1 MMEKMDNAFYYRG
14 KALVIGNDHY
24 DQMKPDLNNAVN
36 DAKSIHEA
44 LQGLGFMMMPLA
56 IDITTDKFDS
66 MFNDFLGDLSKYDV
80 AVLYYAGHG
89 IEVEGKNYLVM
100 TEAPVGELART
111 TTRRSV
117 DLQECLSLMH
127 KTDCKMVIMII
138 DACRNNPFEGKERGW
153 GSVNLA
159 PIFAP
164 KGTLIAYSTSP
175 GETASDFGMDGH
187 SVYTGALLK
196 HFQEEGLE
204 VETFFKKVRS
214 TVNAMTKGKKT
225 SWEHTSLIGT
235 FCFNSGKMIQVDELG
250 YQISS
255 VRDSD
260 FDVNNPN
267 VGRIISELKSYD
279 WYHQNPAVGSF
290 QKLKPAS
297 LSADELFVVG
307 RNLLQA
313 ACGGSYSAQN
323 FIKDAS
329 LLVRYTVKGENHL
342 LNGILFE
349 IYFNSKGLF
358 RFRDYKSGMIDDLMG
373 LCTHDSLKCSFRFIE
388 KALKSFEANLIFVPS
403 EAPKQVD
410 INVRIEKG
418 KILMWNDV
426 EEERDIIQSVQF
438 EGYELLANQEDND
451 IFPFSSEW
459 SVNKAELASIICK
472 GYAIPSSYLH
482 LVMNKEIGNEQIYFN
497 RKFRRKF
504 RR

>member
-1 MMEKMDNAFYYRG
+1 MDNSFYYRG
-14 KALVIGNDHY
+14 KAFVIGNDHY
-24 DQMKPDLNNAVN
+24 DQMPDLNNAVN

-44 LQGLGFMMMPLA
+44 LQTLGFMTMPLA
-56 IDITTDKFDS
+56 IDITTDDFDS
-66 MFNDFLGDLSKYDV
+66 LFNDFLGDLAKYDV
-80 AVLYYAGHG
+80 AVVYYAGHG
-89 IEVEGKNYLVM
+89 IEVDGKNYLVM
-100 TEAPVGELART
+100 TETPVGELAIT

-117 DLQECLSLMH
+117 DLQECLSQMH
-127 KTDCKMVIMII
+127 KTGCKMVIMII
-138 DACRNNPFEGKERGW
+138 DACRNNPFEGNERGW

-196 HFQEEGLE
+196 HLQEEGLE

-214 TVNAMTKGKKT
+214 TVNAMTNGKKT

-235 FCFNSGKMIQVDELG
+235 FCFNSGKMLQVDELG

-267 VGRIISELKSYD
+267 VGKIIGELKHYN
-279 WYHQNPAVGSF
+279 WFAQNAAVDEFRKKEPS
-290 QKLKPAS
+290 S
-297 LSADELFVVG
+297 LTADELFVVG

-313 ACGGSYSAQN
+313 ACGGSYSAQD

-329 LLVRYTVKGENHL
+329 LLARYTVNGENHL

-349 IYFNSKGLF
+349 VYFNSKGLF
-358 RFRDYKSGMIDDLMG
+358 RFKDYKVAMFNDLME
-373 LCTHDSLKCSFRFIE
+373 LCTHEPLKCSFRFIE

-418 KILMWNDV
+418 KIQLWKDV
-426 EEERDIIQSVQF
+426 GEEGDIIQSVQF

-459 SVNKAELASIICK
+459 SVNKAELASIICN
-472 GYAIPSSYLH
+472 GYAIPSSFLH

>member
-1 MMEKMDNAFYYRG
+1 MDNSFYYRG
-14 KALVIGNDHY
+14 KAFVIGNDHY
-24 DQMKPDLNNAVN
+24 DQMPDLNNAVN

-44 LQGLGFMMMPLA
+44 LQTLGFMTMPLA
-56 IDITTDKFDS
+56 IDITTDDFDS
-66 MFNDFLGDLSKYDV
+66 LFNDFLGDLAKYDV
-80 AVLYYAGHG
+80 AVVYYAGHG
-89 IEVEGKNYLVM
+89 IEVDGKNYLVM
-100 TEAPVGELART
+100 TETPVGELAIT

-117 DLQECLSLMH
+117 DLQECLSQMH
-127 KTDCKMVIMII
+127 KTGCKMVIMII
-138 DACRNNPFEGKERGW
+138 DACRNNPFEGNERGW

-196 HFQEEGLE
+196 HLQEEGLE

-235 FCFNSGKMIQVDELG
+235 FCFNSGKMLQVDELG

-267 VGRIISELKSYD
+267 VGKIIGELKHYN
-279 WYHQNPAVGSF
+279 WFAQNAAVDEFRKKEPS
-290 QKLKPAS
+290 S
-297 LSADELFVVG
+297 LTSDELFVVG

-313 ACGGSYSAQN
+313 ACGGSYSAQD

-329 LLVRYTVKGENHL
+329 LLARYTVNGENHL

-349 IYFNSKGLF
+349 VYFNSKGLF
-358 RFRDYKSGMIDDLMG
+358 RFKDYKVAMFNDLME
-373 LCTHDSLKCSFRFIE
+373 LCTHEPLKCSFRFIE

-418 KILMWNDV
+418 KIQLWKDV
-426 EEERDIIQSVQF
+426 GEEGDIIQSVQF

-459 SVNKAELASIICK
+459 SVNKAELASIICN
-472 GYAIPSSYLH
+472 GYAIPSSFLH

>member
-1 MMEKMDNAFYYRG
+1 MDNSFYYRG

-44 LQGLGFMMMPLA
+44 FQGLGFMMMPLA
-56 IDITTDKFDS
+56 IDITTDEFDS
-66 MFNDFLGDLSKYDV
+66 LFNDFLGDLAKYDV

-100 TEAPVGELART
+100 TETPVGELAIT

-117 DLQECLSLMH
+117 DLQECLSQMH
-127 KTDCKMVIMII
+127 KTGCKMVIMII
-138 DACRNNPFEGKERGW
+138 DACRNNPFEGNVRGW

-196 HFQEEGLE
+196 HLQEEGLE

-235 FCFNSGKMIQVDELG
+235 FCFNSGKMLQVDELG

-267 VGRIISELKSYD
+267 VGKIIGELKHYN
-279 WYHQNPAVGSF
+279 WFAQNDAVDEFRKKELS
-290 QKLKPAS
+290 S
-297 LSADELFVVG
+297 LTSDELFVVG

-313 ACGGSYSAQN
+313 ACGDSYSAMD

-329 LLVRYTVKGENHL
+329 LLARYTVNGENHL

-358 RFRDYKSGMIDDLMG
+358 RFKDYKLGMLDDLIG
-373 LCTHDSLKCSFRFIE
+373 LCTHESLKCSFRFIE

-418 KILMWNDV
+418 KIQMWNDV

-438 EGYELLANQEDND
+438 EGYELLAKAEDND

-459 SVNKAELASIICK
+459 SVNKAKLASIICE

>member
-1 MMEKMDNAFYYRG
+1 
-14 KALVIGNDHY
+14 
-24 DQMKPDLNNAVN
+24 
-36 DAKSIHEA
+36 
-44 LQGLGFMMMPLA
+44 
-56 IDITTDKFDS
+56 
-66 MFNDFLGDLSKYDV
+66 
-80 AVLYYAGHG
+80 
-89 IEVEGKNYLVM
+89 M
-100 TEAPVGELART
+100 TETPVGELAIT

-117 DLQECLSLMH
+117 DLQECLSQMH
-127 KTDCKMVIMII
+127 KTGCKMVIMII
-138 DACRNNPFEGKERGW
+138 DACRNNPFEGNVRGW

-196 HFQEEGLE
+196 HLQEEGLE

-235 FCFNSGKMIQVDELG
+235 FCFNSGKMLQVDELG

-267 VGRIISELKSYD
+267 VGKIIGELKHYN
-279 WYHQNPAVGSF
+279 WFAQNDAVDEFRKKELS
-290 QKLKPAS
+290 S
-297 LSADELFVVG
+297 LTSDELFVVG

-313 ACGGSYSAQN
+313 ACGDSYSAMD

-329 LLVRYTVKGENHL
+329 LLARYTVNGENHL

-358 RFRDYKSGMIDDLMG
+358 RFKDYKLGMLDDLIG
-373 LCTHDSLKCSFRFIE
+373 LCTHESLKCSFRFIE

-418 KILMWNDV
+418 KIQMWNDV
-426 EEERDIIQSVQF
+426 EEEGDIIQSVQF
-438 EGYELLANQEDND
+438 EGYELLAKEEDND

-459 SVNKAELASIICK
+459 SVNKAELASIICE
-472 GYAIPSSYLH
+472 GYASPSSYLH

>member
-1 MMEKMDNAFYYRG
+1 MDNSFFYRG

-24 DQMKPDLNNAVN
+24 DQMPDLNNAVN
-36 DAKSIHEA
+36 DAKSIQEA
-44 LQGLGFMMMPLA
+44 LQTLGFMTMSLA
-56 IDITTDKFDS
+56 TDISIDDFDNL
-66 MFNDFLGDLSKYDV
+66 FNEYLSDLEKYDV

-89 IEVEGKNYLVM
+89 IEVDGKNYLPM
-100 TEAPVGELART
+100 TKTPVGTKASSTIRY
-111 TTRRSV
+111 SA
-117 DLQECLSLMH
+117 DLQDCLDKMH
-127 KTDCKMVIMII
+127 NTGCKMVIMII
-138 DACRNNPFEGKERGW
+138 DACRNNPFEGNVRGW

-196 HFQEEGLE
+196 HLQEEGLE

-235 FCFNSGKMIQVDELG
+235 FCFNSGKLIQVDELG
-250 YQISS
+250 YQMSS

-260 FDVNNPN
+260 FDLNNPN
-267 VGRIISELKSYD
+267 VGKIIGELKHYN
-279 WYHQNPAVGSF
+279 WFAQNDAVDEFRKKEPS
-290 QKLKPAS
+290 S
-297 LSADELFVVG
+297 LTSDELFVVG

-313 ACGGSYSAQN
+313 ACGGSYSAQD

-329 LLVRYTVKGENHL
+329 LLAGYTVKGENHL

-358 RFRDYKSGMIDDLMG
+358 RFKDYKSGMLEDLME
-373 LCTHDSLKCSFRFIE
+373 LCTHESLKCSFRFLE
-388 KALKSFEANLIFVPS
+388 KALKSFAANLIFVPS

-418 KILMWNDV
+418 KIQLWKDV
-426 EEERDIIQSVQF
+426 EEECDIIQSVQF

-451 IFPFSSEW
+451 IFPFRSEW
-459 SVNKAELASIICK
+459 RVNKAELASIICK

-497 RKFRRKF
+497 RKFKRKF

>member
-1 MMEKMDNAFYYRG
+1 MDNTHYYRG

-24 DQMKPDLNNAVN
+24 EQMKPDLDNAVN
-36 DAKSIHEA
+36 DAKSIHDA
-44 LQGLGFMMMPLA
+44 LQGLGFMMMPPA
-56 IDITTDKFDS
+56 VDITTDDFDNL
-66 MFNDFLGDLSKYDV
+66 FNDFLSDLDKYEV

-100 TEAPVGELART
+100 TETPVGDLAIT

-117 DLQECLSLMH
+117 DLQDCLAQMH
-127 KTDCKMVIMII
+127 KTGCKMVIIII
-138 DACRNNPFEGKERGW
+138 DACRNNPFEGNVRGW

-196 HFQEEGLE
+196 HLQEEGLE

-260 FDVNNPN
+260 FDLNNPN
-267 VGRIISELKSYD
+267 VGRIIGELKHYN
-279 WYHQNPAVGSF
+279 WYAQNDAVTEF
-290 QKLKPAS
+290 RKKKLSS
-297 LSADELFVVG
+297 LSPDELFVVG

-313 ACGGSYSAQN
+313 ADGGSHSAQD
-323 FIKDAS
+323 FINDAS
-329 LLVRYTVKGENHL
+329 LLAKYTFSGENHL

-349 IYFNSKGLF
+349 IYFNSKGRF
-358 RFRDYKSGMIDDLMG
+358 RFKDYKSGTLENLMK
-373 LCTHDSLKCSFRFIE
+373 LCTHESLKCSFHFIE
-388 KALKSFEANLIFVPS
+388 KVLNSFAGNLMFVPS
-403 EAPKQVD
+403 EAPRQVD
-410 INVRIEKG
+410 INVRIENGRINLWK
-418 KILMWNDV
+418 DF
-426 EEERDIIQSVQF
+426 EEEGDIIQSVQF
-438 EGYELLANQEDND
+438 EGYELLAEEEDND
-451 IFPFSSEW
+451 VFPFSSEW
-459 SVNKAELASIICK
+459 KVNKAELTSIICN

-482 LVMNKEIGNEQIYFN
+482 LVMNKECGNERIYFN
-497 RKFRRKF
+497 RKFKRKF
-504 RR
+504 RE

>member
-1 MMEKMDNAFYYRG
+1 MDNSFYYRG

-56 IDITTDKFDS
+56 IDITTDDFDS
-66 MFNDFLGDLSKYDV
+66 LFNDFLSDLAKYDV

-100 TEAPVGELART
+100 KEAPVGELAIT

-117 DLQECLSLMH
+117 DLQECLSQMH
-127 KTDCKMVIMII
+127 KTGCKMVIMII
-138 DACRNNPFEGKERGW
+138 DACRNNPFEGNVRGW

-196 HFQEEGLE
+196 HLQEEGLE

-214 TVNAMTKGKKT
+214 TVNAMTKGQKT

-255 VRDSD
+255 VRDCD

-267 VGRIISELKSYD
+267 VGKIIGELKHYN
-279 WYHQNPAVGSF
+279 WFAQNDAVDEFRKKEPSS
-290 QKLKPAS
+290 LAS
-297 LSADELFVVG
+297 DELFVVG

-313 ACGGSYSAQN
+313 ACGGSHSAQN

-329 LLVRYTVKGENHL
+329 LLAKYTVKGENHL

-358 RFRDYKSGMIDDLMG
+358 RFRDYKSGMLDDLME
-373 LCTHDSLKCSFRFIE
+373 LCNHESLKCSFCFIE
-388 KALKSFEANLIFVPS
+388 KALKRFETNLIFVPS

-418 KILMWNDV
+418 KIQLWKDV
-426 EEERDIIQSVQF
+426 EEEGDIIQSVQF

-459 SVNKAELASIICK
+459 SVNKAELSSIICE

-497 RKFRRKF
+497 RKFKRKF

>member
-1 MMEKMDNAFYYRG
+1 MDNSFFYRG

-44 LQGLGFMMMPLA
+44 LQGIGFMMMPLA
-56 IDITTDKFDS
+56 IDITTDDFDS
-66 MFNDFLGDLSKYDV
+66 LFNNFLGDLAKYDV

-89 IEVEGKNYLVM
+89 IEVKGKNYLVM
-100 TEAPVGELART
+100 TETPVGELAIT

-117 DLQECLSLMH
+117 DLQECLSQMH
-127 KTDCKMVIMII
+127 KTGCKMVIMII
-138 DACRNNPFEGKERGW
+138 DACRNNPFEGNVRGW

-196 HFQEEGLE
+196 HLQEEGLE

-279 WYHQNPAVGSF
+279 WYRQNPAVDTF
-290 QKLKPAS
+290 QNLKPQS

-313 ACGGSYSAQN
+313 ACGGSYSALD

-329 LLVRYTVKGENHL
+329 LLARYTVKGENHL

-358 RFRDYKSGMIDDLMG
+358 RFRDYKSGMLDDLMG
-373 LCTHDSLKCSFRFIE
+373 LCTHESLKCAFRFIE

-403 EAPKQVD
+403 EDPKQVD
-410 INVRIEKG
+410 INIRIEKG
-418 KILMWNDV
+418 KIKMWKDV
-426 EEERDIIQSVQF
+426 EEEGDIIQSVQF
-438 EGYELLANQEDND
+438 EGYELLANKEDND
-451 IFPFSSEW
+451 FFPFRSEW
-459 SVNKAELASIICK
+459 SVNKAELSSIICE

-482 LVMNKEIGNEQIYFN
+482 LVMNKEIENEQIYFN
-497 RKFRRKF
+497 RKFKRKF

>member
-1 MMEKMDNAFYYRG
+1 MDNSFFYRG

-44 LQGLGFMMMPLA
+44 LQSLGFMMMPLA
-56 IDITTDKFDS
+56 IDITTDDFDS
-66 MFNDFLGDLSKYDV
+66 LFNDFLGDLVKYDV
-80 AVLYYAGHG
+80 AVVYYAGHG

-100 TEAPVGELART
+100 TEAPVGELAIT

-117 DLQECLSLMH
+117 DLQECLSQMH
-127 KTDCKMVIMII
+127 KTGCKMVIMII
-138 DACRNNPFEGKERGW
+138 DACRNNPFEGNVRGW

-187 SVYTGALLK
+187 SVYTGALLQ
-196 HFQEEGLE
+196 HLQEEGLE
-204 VETFFKKVRS
+204 VETFFEKVRS

-260 FDVNNPN
+260 FDVNNLN

-279 WYHQNPAVGSF
+279 WYRQNPAVDTF
-290 QKLKPAS
+290 QNLKPQS

-313 ACGGSYSAQN
+313 ACGGSYSTLD

-329 LLVRYTVKGENHL
+329 LLARYTVKGENHL

-349 IYFNSKGLF
+349 IYFNSKGFF
-358 RFRDYKSGMIDDLMG
+358 RFRDYKSGMLDDLMG
-373 LCTHDSLKCSFRFIE
+373 LCTHESLKCSFHFIE
-388 KALKSFEANLIFVPS
+388 KVLNSFVGNLMFVPS
-403 EAPKQVD
+403 EAPRQVD
-410 INVRIEKG
+410 INVRIENGRINLWKG
-418 KILMWNDV
+418 F
-426 EEERDIIQSVQF
+426 EEEGDIIQSVQF
-438 EGYELLANQEDND
+438 EGYELLADEEDND
-451 IFPFSSEW
+451 VFPISSEW
-459 SVNKAELASIICK
+459 KVNKAELSNIICQ

-482 LVMNKEIGNEQIYFN
+482 LVMNKECGNKRIYFN
-497 RKFRRKF
+497 RTFKRKF
-504 RR
+504 RE

>member
-1 MMEKMDNAFYYRG
+1 MDNSFYYRG
-14 KALVIGNDHY
+14 KAFVIGNDHY
-24 DQMKPDLNNAVN
+24 DQMLDLNNAVN

-56 IDITTDKFDS
+56 SDITTDDFDS
-66 MFNDFLGDLSKYDV
+66 LFDDFLGDLAKYDV

-100 TEAPVGELART
+100 TETPVGELAIT

-117 DLQECLSLMH
+117 DLQDCLSRMH
-127 KTDCKMVIMII
+127 KTGCKMVIMII
-138 DACRNNPFEGKERGW
+138 DACRNNPFEGNERGW

-196 HFQEEGLE
+196 HLQEEGLE

-214 TVNAMTKGKKT
+214 TVNAMTKGQKT

-235 FCFNSGKMIQVDELG
+235 FCFNSGKMIQVDELE
-250 YQISS
+250 YRISS

-267 VGRIISELKSYD
+267 VGKIIGELKHYN
-279 WYHQNPAVGSF
+279 WFAQNDAVDEFRKKEPSS
-290 QKLKPAS
+290 LAS
-297 LSADELFVVG
+297 DELFVVG

-313 ACGGSYSAQN
+313 ACGGSYSAQD
-323 FIKDAS
+323 FIKDSS
-329 LLVRYTVKGENHL
+329 LLVRYTVNGENHL

-358 RFRDYKSGMIDDLMG
+358 RFKDYKLAMLNDLMV
-373 LCTHDSLKCSFRFIE
+373 LCTHESLKCSFRFIE

>member
-1 MMEKMDNAFYYRG
+1 MEKRNNAFYYRG

-66 MFNDFLGDLSKYDV
+66 MFNDFLGELSKYDV

-100 TEAPVGELART
+100 TEARVGELAKT

-196 HFQEEGLE
+196 HLQEEGLE

-250 YQISS
+250 YQLSS

-260 FDVNNPN
+260 FDMNNPN
-267 VGRIISELKSYD
+267 V
-279 WYHQNPAVGSF
+279 
-290 QKLKPAS
+290 
-297 LSADELFVVG
+297 
-307 RNLLQA
+307 
-313 ACGGSYSAQN
+313 
-323 FIKDAS
+323 
-329 LLVRYTVKGENHL
+329 
-342 LNGILFE
+342 
-349 IYFNSKGLF
+349 
-358 RFRDYKSGMIDDLMG
+358 
-373 LCTHDSLKCSFRFIE
+373 
-388 KALKSFEANLIFVPS
+388 
-403 EAPKQVD
+403 
-410 INVRIEKG
+410 
-418 KILMWNDV
+418 
-426 EEERDIIQSVQF
+426 
-438 EGYELLANQEDND
+438 
-451 IFPFSSEW
+451 
-459 SVNKAELASIICK
+459 
-472 GYAIPSSYLH
+472 
-482 LVMNKEIGNEQIYFN
+482 
-497 RKFRRKF
+497 
-504 RR
+504 

>member
-1 MMEKMDNAFYYRG
+1 MDNSFFYRG

-24 DQMKPDLNNAVN
+24 DQMPDLNNAVN
-36 DAKSIHEA
+36 DAKSIQEA
-44 LQGLGFMMMPLA
+44 LQTLGFMTMSLA
-56 IDITTDKFDS
+56 TDISIDDFDNL
-66 MFNDFLGDLSKYDV
+66 FNEYLSDLEKYDV

-89 IEVEGKNYLVM
+89 IEVDGKNYLPM
-100 TEAPVGELART
+100 TKTPVGTKASSTIRY
-111 TTRRSV
+111 SA
-117 DLQECLSLMH
+117 DLQDCLDKMH
-127 KTDCKMVIMII
+127 NTGCKMVIMII
-138 DACRNNPFEGKERGW
+138 DACRNNPFEGNVRGW

-196 HFQEEGLE
+196 HLQEEGLE

-235 FCFNSGKMIQVDELG
+235 FCFNSGKLIQVDELG
-250 YQISS
+250 YQMSS

-260 FDVNNPN
+260 FDLNNPN
-267 VGRIISELKSYD
+267 VGKIIGELKHYN
-279 WYHQNPAVGSF
+279 WFAQNDAVDEFRKKEPS
-290 QKLKPAS
+290 S
-297 LSADELFVVG
+297 LTSDELFVVG

-313 ACGGSYSAQN
+313 ACGGSYSAQD

-329 LLVRYTVKGENHL
+329 LLAGYTVKGENHL

-358 RFRDYKSGMIDDLMG
+358 RFKDYKSGMLEDLME
-373 LCTHDSLKCSFRFIE
+373 LCTHESLKCSSRFLE
-388 KALKSFEANLIFVPS
+388 KALKSFVANLIFVPS

-418 KILMWNDV
+418 KIQLWKDV
-426 EEERDIIQSVQF
+426 EEEGDIIQSVQF

-497 RKFRRKF
+497 RKFKRKF

>member
-1 MMEKMDNAFYYRG
+1 
-14 KALVIGNDHY
+14 
-24 DQMKPDLNNAVN
+24 MKV
-36 DAKSIHEA
+36 K
-44 LQGLGFMMMPLA
+44 
-56 IDITTDKFDS
+56 
-66 MFNDFLGDLSKYDV
+66 
-80 AVLYYAGHG
+80 
-89 IEVEGKNYLVM
+89 
-100 TEAPVGELART
+100 
-111 TTRRSV
+111 
-117 DLQECLSLMH
+117 
-127 KTDCKMVIMII
+127 
-138 DACRNNPFEGKERGW
+138 KEDG

-260 FDVNNPN
+260 FDANNPN

-290 QKLKPAS
+290 QMLKPAS

-388 KALKSFEANLIFVPS
+388 KALKSFEANLIYVPS

>member
-1 MMEKMDNAFYYRG
+1 MDNSFYYRG

-36 DAKSIHEA
+36 DAKGIHEA
-44 LQGLGFMMMPLA
+44 FQGLGFMMMPLA
-56 IDITTDKFDS
+56 IDITTDDFDS
-66 MFNDFLGDLSKYDV
+66 LFNDFLGDLAKYDV
-80 AVLYYAGHG
+80 AVVYYAGHG

-100 TEAPVGELART
+100 TETPVGELAIT

-117 DLQECLSLMH
+117 DLQDCLDKMH
-127 KTDCKMVIMII
+127 KTGCKMVIMII
-138 DACRNNPFEGKERGW
+138 DACRNNPFEGNVRGW

-196 HFQEEGLE
+196 HLQEEGLE

-267 VGRIISELKSYD
+267 VGRIIGELKHYN
-279 WYHQNPAVGSF
+279 WYAQNDAVDEF
-290 QKLKPAS
+290 RKKKPSS
-297 LSADELFVVG
+297 LSSDELFVVG

-313 ACGGSYSAQN
+313 AVGDAYSARD
-323 FIKDAS
+323 FIADAGS
-329 LLVRYTVKGENHL
+329 LAKYSINNENHL

-358 RFRDYKSGMIDDLMG
+358 RFKDYKSEMLDNLME
-373 LCTHDSLKCSFRFIE
+373 LCTHVSLKCSFRFIE
-388 KALKSFEANLIFVPS
+388 KALKSFAANLIFVPS

-418 KILMWNDV
+418 KIQMWNDV
-426 EEERDIIQSVQF
+426 EEEDGIIQSVQF
-438 EGYELLANQEDND
+438 EGYELLANEEDND

-459 SVNKAELASIICK
+459 SVNKEELTSIICK

-504 RR
+504 RE

>member
-1 MMEKMDNAFYYRG
+1 MDNTHFYRG

-24 DQMKPDLNNAVN
+24 EQMKPDLNNAVN
-36 DAKSIHEA
+36 DAKGIHEA

-56 IDITTDKFDS
+56 VDITTDAFDS
-66 MFNDFLGDLSKYDV
+66 LFNDFLSDLARYEV

-100 TEAPVGELART
+100 TETPVGDLAIT

-117 DLQECLSLMH
+117 DLQDCLAQMH
-127 KTDCKMVIMII
+127 KTGCKMVIIII
-138 DACRNNPFEGKERGW
+138 DACRNNPFEGNVRGW

-196 HFQEEGLE
+196 HLQEEGLE

-255 VRDSD
+255 VRDSG
-260 FDVNNPN
+260 FDLNNPK
-267 VGRIISELKSYD
+267 VGRIIGELKHYN
-279 WYHQNPAVGSF
+279 WYAQNDAVDGF
-290 QKLKPAS
+290 NNINPNF
-297 LSADELFVVG
+297 LSPDELFVVG

-313 ACGGSYSAQN
+313 AVGDSRSAQN
-323 FIKDAS
+323 FIKDATI
-329 LLVRYTVKGENHL
+329 LARYTVNGENHL

-349 IYFNSKGLF
+349 IYFNSKGRF
-358 RFRDYKSGMIDDLMG
+358 RFKDYKSGMLEDLMK
-373 LCTHDSLKCSFRFIE
+373 LCTHESLKCSFRFIE
-388 KALKSFEANLIFVPS
+388 KVLNSFAGNLMFVPS
-403 EAPKQVD
+403 EAPRQVD
-410 INVRIEKG
+410 INVRIENGRINLWK
-418 KILMWNDV
+418 DF
-426 EEERDIIQSVQF
+426 EEEGDIIQSVQF
-438 EGYELLANQEDND
+438 EGYELLAEGEDND
-451 IFPFSSEW
+451 VFPFSSEW
-459 SVNKAELASIICK
+459 KVNKAELTSIICN

-482 LVMNKEIGNEQIYFN
+482 LVMNKECGNERIYFN
-497 RKFRRKF
+497 RKFKRKF
-504 RR
+504 RE

>member
-1 MMEKMDNAFYYRG
+1 MDNAFYYRG
-14 KALVIGNDHY
+14 KAFVIGNDHY

-56 IDITTDKFDS
+56 IDITTDDFDS
-66 MFNDFLGDLSKYDV
+66 LFNDFLSDLAKYDV

-100 TEAPVGELART
+100 TETPVGELAIT

-117 DLQECLSLMH
+117 DLQECLSQMH
-127 KTDCKMVIMII
+127 KTGCKMVIMII
-138 DACRNNPFEGKERGW
+138 DACRNNPFEGNVRGW

-196 HFQEEGLE
+196 HLQEEGLE

-235 FCFNSGKMIQVDELG
+235 FCFNSGKMLQVDELG

-267 VGRIISELKSYD
+267 VGKIIGELKHYN
-279 WYHQNPAVGSF
+279 WFAQNDAVDEFRKKGPS
-290 QKLKPAS
+290 S
-297 LSADELFVVG
+297 LTSDELFVVG

-313 ACGGSYSAQN
+313 ACGGSYSAQDS
-323 FIKDAS
+323 IKDAS
-329 LLVRYTVKGENHL
+329 LLARYTVNGENHL

-358 RFRDYKSGMIDDLMG
+358 RFKDYKLAMLNDLMG
-373 LCTHDSLKCSFRFIE
+373 LCAHESLKCSFRFIE
-388 KALKSFEANLIFVPS
+388 KALKSFKANLIFVPS

-418 KILMWNDV
+418 KIQMWKDV
-426 EEERDIIQSVQF
+426 EEEGDIIQSVQF

-459 SVNKAELASIICK
+459 SVNKAELSSIICE

>member
-1 MMEKMDNAFYYRG
+1 MDNSFYYRG

-56 IDITTDKFDS
+56 IDITTDDFDS
-66 MFNDFLGDLSKYDV
+66 LFNDFLGDLAKYDV

-100 TEAPVGELART
+100 TEAPVGELAIT

-117 DLQECLSLMH
+117 DLQECLSQIHM
-127 KTDCKMVIMII
+127 TGCKMVIMII
-138 DACRNNPFEGKERGW
+138 DACRNNPFEGHVRGW

-196 HFQEEGLE
+196 HLQEEGLE

-235 FCFNSGKMIQVDELG
+235 FCFNSGRMIQVEELG
-250 YQISS
+250 YELSS
-255 VRDSD
+255 LRDID
-260 FDVNNPN
+260 FDITNPN
-267 VGRIISELKSYD
+267 VGNIVSELKSYD
-279 WYHQNPAVGSF
+279 WYHQNPAVDSF
-290 QKLKPAS
+290 QKLKPAI

-313 ACGGSYSAQN
+313 ACGGSYSAQD

-329 LLVRYTVKGENHL
+329 LLARYTVNGENHL
-342 LNGILFE
+342 VNGILFE
-349 IYFNSKGLF
+349 IYFNNKGLF
-358 RFRDYKSGMIDDLMG
+358 RFKDYKLTMLNDLMG
-373 LCTHDSLKCSFRFIE
+373 LCTHESLKCSFRFIE

-418 KILMWNDV
+418 KIQLWKDV
-426 EEERDIIQSVQF
+426 EEGNIIQSVQF

-459 SVNKAELASIICK
+459 SVNKAELASIICE

-497 RKFRRKF
+497 RKFKRKF

>member
-1 MMEKMDNAFYYRG
+1 MDNSFYYRG
-14 KALVIGNDHY
+14 KAFVIGNDHY
-24 DQMKPDLNNAVN
+24 DQMPDLNNAVN
-36 DAKSIHEA
+36 DAKSIQEA
-44 LQGLGFMMMPLA
+44 LQTLGFMTMPLA
-56 IDITTDKFDS
+56 TDISIDDFDNL
-66 MFNDFLGDLSKYDV
+66 FNEYLSDLEKYDV

-89 IEVEGKNYLVM
+89 IEVDGKNYLPM
-100 TEAPVGELART
+100 IKTPVGTKASSTIRY
-111 TTRRSV
+111 SA
-117 DLQECLSLMH
+117 DLQDCLDKMH
-127 KTDCKMVIMII
+127 NTGCKMVIMII
-138 DACRNNPFEGKERGW
+138 DACRNNPFEGNERGW

-196 HFQEEGLE
+196 HLQEEGLE

-235 FCFNSGKMIQVDELG
+235 FCFNSGKMLQVDELG

-267 VGRIISELKSYD
+267 VGKIIGELKHYN
-279 WYHQNPAVGSF
+279 WYAQNDAVDEFRKKEPS
-290 QKLKPAS
+290 S
-297 LSADELFVVG
+297 LTSDELFVVG

-313 ACGGSYSAQN
+313 ACGGSYSAQD

-329 LLVRYTVKGENHL
+329 LLARYTVNGENHL

-358 RFRDYKSGMIDDLMG
+358 RFKDYKSAMLNDLMV
-373 LCTHDSLKCSFRFIE
+373 LCTHEFLKCSFRFIE

-418 KILMWNDV
+418 KIQLWKDM
-426 EEERDIIQSVQF
+426 EEGDIIQSVQY
-438 EGYELLANQEDND
+438 EGYELLANQEDNN

-459 SVNKAELASIICK
+459 SVNKAELASIICE

-497 RKFRRKF
+497 RKFKRKF
-504 RR
+504 RK

>member
-1 MMEKMDNAFYYRG
+1 MDNSLYYRG
-14 KALVIGNDHY
+14 KAFVIGNDHY
-24 DQMKPDLNNAVN
+24 DQMPDLNNAVN
-36 DAKSIHEA
+36 DAKSIHDA
-44 LQGLGFMMMPLA
+44 LQDLGFMMMPVA
-56 IDITTDKFDS
+56 IDITTDDFDS
-66 MFNDFLGDLSKYDV
+66 LFNDFLGDLAKYDV
-80 AVLYYAGHG
+80 AVVYYAGHG
-89 IEVEGKNYLVM
+89 IEVDGKNYLVM
-100 TEAPVGELART
+100 TETPVGELAIT

-117 DLQECLSLMH
+117 DLQECLSQMH
-127 KTDCKMVIMII
+127 KTGCKMVIMII
-138 DACRNNPFEGKERGW
+138 DACRNNPFEGNERGW

-196 HFQEEGLE
+196 HLQEEGLE

-235 FCFNSGKMIQVDELG
+235 FCFNSGRMVQLEELE
-250 YQISS
+250 YELSS
-255 VRDSD
+255 LRDRD
-260 FDVNNPN
+260 FDITNPN
-267 VGRIISELKSYD
+267 VGKIVSELRSYD
-279 WYHQNPAVGSF
+279 WYHQNPAVDTF
-290 QKLKPAS
+290 QELMPAS

-313 ACGGSYSAQN
+313 ACGGSYSAQD

-329 LLVRYTVKGENHL
+329 LLARYTVNGENHL

-373 LCTHDSLKCSFRFIE
+373 LCTYESLKCSFRFIE

-418 KILMWNDV
+418 KIQLWKDV
-426 EEERDIIQSVQF
+426 GEEGDIIQSVQF

-459 SVNKAELASIICK
+459 SVNKAELASIICN
-472 GYAIPSSYLH
+472 GYAIPSSSLH

>member
-1 MMEKMDNAFYYRG
+1 MDNSFYYRG

-56 IDITTDKFDS
+56 IDITTDDFDS
-66 MFNDFLGDLSKYDV
+66 LFNDFLSDLAKCDV

-100 TEAPVGELART
+100 KEAPVGELAIT

-117 DLQECLSLMH
+117 DLQECLSQMH
-127 KTDCKMVIMII
+127 KTGCKMVIMII
-138 DACRNNPFEGKERGW
+138 DACRNNPFEGNERGW

-196 HFQEEGLE
+196 HLQEEGLE

-279 WYHQNPAVGSF
+279 WYQQNPAVDTF
-290 QKLKPAS
+290 QKLKPQS

-307 RNLLQA
+307 RNLQQA
-313 ACGGSYSAQN
+313 ACGGSYSAVD

-329 LLVRYTVKGENHL
+329 LLARYTVKGENHL

-358 RFRDYKSGMIDDLMG
+358 RFRDYKSGMLDDLMG
-373 LCTHDSLKCSFRFIE
+373 LCTHESLKCAFRFIE

-410 INVRIEKG
+410 INIRIEKG
-418 KILMWNDV
+418 KIKMWKDV
-426 EEERDIIQSVQF
+426 EEEGDIIQSVQF
-438 EGYELLANQEDND
+438 EGYELLANKEDND
-451 IFPFSSEW
+451 IFPFRSEW
-459 SVNKAELASIICK
+459 SVNKAELSSIICE

-497 RKFRRKF
+497 RKFRR
-504 RR
+504 